1 MIKHMPMKLY
11 LLITT
16 AVLGSLF
23 TANSASPKEEAR
35 FLADVKS
42 AFEQKDAKAFLKLY
56 CWDRVPDSVRSVV
69 EKTTPR
75 LLELKVES
83 IALVAASPE
92 LSKSEFVRDGV
103 TYRPNLPITKQVE
116 VAHSSAEKKMKGK
129 AMIPVGE
136 KDGKLYV
143 TCTVPLK

>member
-1 MIKHMPMKLY
+1 MKLY

-16 AVLGSLF
+16 AAFGILF
-23 TANSASPKEEAR
+23 NANCASPQEEAR

-42 AFEQKDAKAFLKLY
+42 AIEKKDAKALLKLY
-56 CWDRVPDSVRSVV
+56 CWDGVPDSIRSVV

-92 LSKSEFVRDGV
+92 SAKREFVRDGV
-103 TYRPNLPITKQVE
+103 TYRFNLPLTKQVE
-116 VAHSSAEKKMKGK
+116 VAHSSAEKKTNGK
-129 AMIPVGE
+129 VTIPVGE
-136 KDGKLYV
+136 KDGKLYI
-143 TCTVPLK
+143 TCTVPSK